1 VRLGAKASA
10 PAASRSANSKE
21 LVQDGIRGVRVHERG
36 RHRRGR
42 MDQWEGFQV
51 YGAHSK
57 GSAVRVCLLPHQ
69 V

>member
-21 LVQDGIRGVRVHERG
+21 LVQYGVRGVRTSGGGTVAV
-36 RHRRGR
+36 R